1 MIRLFIK
8 KFSCLLAF
16 SKRGNCNMNKE
27 TQGFL
32 VVILGIIFEH
42 LDMIL
47 VSLLA
52 SSIIEEFVGTS
63 SPALKL
69 FYAYISYAIGFLF
82 RPLGAFCFGCIGD
95 LYGRKTSLI
104 SSILLMST
112 ATLAL
117 AFLPGVQALGLI
129 STILFFLC
137 RIAQGLA
144 VGGEY
149 GIAMTYAYELNPHF
163 RTFYGSCI
171 VSSTHIGGFVAS
183 ILAIQ
188 YLEHFRLAFFAGG
201 LAGLFLLLFRSFMK
215 EHYVKTPKKISEIAK
230 ESIKEKKAI
239 FEALIVASMLVL
251 VFYGSL
257 IYLNEL
263 VHKNFEIPRSQ
274 IFKANSLL
282 LGLWIVLPPCF
293 GYIADRLVFSYR
305 KVMRFGALGVF
316 LSSPLLGLALAYSSY
331 QAVLVMQLV
340 LHLFHMLFCLCT
352 PRFFGDLFTGHARN
366 TAISTSYS
374 LGASFT
380 AALAP
385 VICHMNITLFH
396 TNFAICIPF
405 MLVAISVIYILK
417 KGDSCKKMILLNS
430 TI

>member
-1 MIRLFIK
+1 
-8 KFSCLLAF
+8 
-16 SKRGNCNMNKE
+16 MNKE
-27 TQGFL
+27 KQSFL
-32 VVILGIIFEH
+32 VVSLGIIFEY
-42 LDMIL
+42 LDMMLI
-47 VSLLA
+47 SLLA

-69 FYAYISYAIGFLF
+69 FYAYIGYAIAFLF

-104 SSILLMST
+104 SSILLMSG
-112 ATLAL
+112 ATLSL
-117 AFLPGVQALGLI
+117 AFLPGVQALGLT
-129 STILFFLC
+129 STLLFFLC

-149 GIAMTYAYELNPHF
+149 GIAMTYAYELNPNF
-163 RTFYGSCI
+163 RTFYGSCV
-171 VSSTHIGGFVAS
+171 VSSTHIGGFIAS
-183 ILAIQ
+183 FLAIQ
-188 YLEHFRLAFFAGG
+188 YIENFRLAFFMGG
-201 LAGLFLLLFRSFMK
+201 LIGLFLLLFRSFMT
-215 EHYVKTPKKISEIAK
+215 EYYVITPKTISEIAM
-230 ESIKEKKAI
+230 ESVKEKKAI
-239 FEALIVASMLVL
+239 LEALIVASMLVL

-263 VHKNFEIPRSQ
+263 VHQNLGIPRSQ

-293 GYIADRLVFSYR
+293 GYVADRFVFSYR
-305 KVMRFGALGVF
+305 KIMRLGALGVF
-316 LSSPLLGLALAYSSY
+316 LSSPLLGLALTFSSY
-331 QAVLVMQLV
+331 PAVLVTQVV

-352 PRFFGDLFTGHARN
+352 PRFFGDLFTGFARN

-396 TNFAICIPF
+396 TNFVICIPF
-405 MLVAISVIYILK
+405 MLVSLAVINILK
-417 KGDSCKKMILLNS
+417 KENLCKKMILLNS